1 MIRMFKVLFRA
12 FGKIITS
19 QLFTALRRRLC
30 MQYILTSIERSA
42 SLVRVAEDL
51 VIGLVVRLKTY
62 LVLALLKILVSL
74 YNSTTT
80 YPHASTALHS
90 REMLLLL
97 CIPIM
102 NIPISKQHDQHSQEP
117 NDRAPIPAL
126 YPDMAR
132 L

>member
-1 MIRMFKVLFRA
+1 MSTRRITTITKLRDNKAALTLYLIRGSAWVDFYYLGA
-12 FGKIITS
+12 SEDTS
-19 QLFTALRRRLC
+19 EFDNT
-30 MQYILTSIERSA
+30 
-42 SLVRVAEDL
+42 
-51 VIGLVVRLKTY
+51 
-62 LVLALLKILVSL
+62 
-74 YNSTTT
+74 TTT
-80 YPHASTALHS
+80 YLHASAALQS

-117 NDRAPIPAL
+117 DDRAPIPAL